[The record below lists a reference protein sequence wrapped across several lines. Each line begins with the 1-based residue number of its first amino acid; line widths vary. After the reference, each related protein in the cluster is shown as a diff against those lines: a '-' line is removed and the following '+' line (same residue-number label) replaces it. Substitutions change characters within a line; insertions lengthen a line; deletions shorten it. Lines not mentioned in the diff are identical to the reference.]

1 MTELNALMIEEE
13 IRKNYVL
20 SENTKLFNIYKNKK
34 NRSLLNFLMLYFPIE
49 NIIIGINSQ
58 SFYHYGL
65 ALLSLTA
72 GYISTRAF
80 QKIEIEAEILEKIR
94 ERIKTTDTYKNLEN
108 EYLSYITNL
117 ANYFKKIGMTSGI
130 TSATFYNILLDYG
143 YLSKNC
149 NHQYKVKENA
159 IYEIPELM
167 GSMVVTGESVC
178 RHNAC
183 MLTDLENEIGNKA
196 ISLPVRETKNIE
208 KDSKKKIMIS
218 NHLTSIIQDK
228 KTKLVFGFCPSNREI
243 FRIGT
248 INQKIMLEN
257 INTKYLSFNVHD
269 IATNSNT
276 VAYNRRYL
284 ENIEAI
290 FNDNIKE
297 EKDIKL
303 YFPTKE
309 VKKISCTILSYLIEN
324 QKEIEEFYQ
333 QTKEQ
338 LRNIDSLLNQL
349 YPREFNNKGKGIKKV
364 LKYIIG

>member
-1 MTELNALMIEEE
+1 MF
-13 IRKNYVL
+13 
-20 SENTKLFNIYKNKK
+20 S
-34 NRSLLNFLMLYFPIE
+34 SLAGFK
-49 NIIIGINSQ
+49 GIK
-58 SFYHYGL
+58 
-65 ALLSLTA
+65 T
-72 GYISTRAF
+72 F

-117 ANYFKKIGMTSGI
+117 ANYFKKIGMTSGVA
-130 TSATFYNILLDYG
+130 SATFYNILLECG

-149 NHQYKVKENA
+149 NHQYKIKENA

-167 GSMVVTGESVC
+167 GSGVVTGESVC
-178 RHNAC
+178 RHMAC
-183 MLTDLENEIGNKA
+183 MLTDLENEIGNKT

-208 KDSKKKIMIS
+208 KDSRKKIMIS
-218 NHLTSIIQDK
+218 NHVTSIIQDN
-228 KTKLVFGFCPSNREI
+228 KTKLVFGFCPTNREI

-257 INTKYLSFNVHD
+257 TNTKYLSFNVHN
-269 IATNSNT
+269 IATNSKT
-276 VAYNRRYL
+276 VDYNRRYL

-309 VKKISCTILSYLIEN
+309 AEKTVDTIFSYLIEN
-324 QKEIEEFYQ
+324 QREIEEFYQ
-333 QTKEQ
+333 STKEQ
-338 LRNIDSLLNQL
+338 LGNIDSLLNQL
-349 YPREFNNKGKGIKKV
+349 CPQEFDNKGKV
-364 LKYIIG
+364 LKYAIR